1 MLGCEGL
8 SEITMMVSITK
19 INIDIKYSVFKYYI
33 PGGRLSWMLFCVQ
46 RPTGKIFL
54 EFELHHMAGRLLSL
68 HVIMLS
74 ISTWKKNLLGILVTI
89 AAQMEEGSLGFTA
102 SSFKLFVN
110 PLLTKS
116 YSYKSIWINT
126 SVLGIYL
133 LLNIQNSSYI
143 DNAIS

>member
-1 MLGCEGL
+1 MFQ
-8 SEITMMVSITK
+8 SQKT
-19 INIDIKYSVFKYYI
+19 NIDIKCAVLKNCI
-33 PGGRLSWMLFCVQ
+33 PGGGVSLMLFCAQ

-102 SSFKLFVN
+102 SSFKLLVN
-110 PLLTKS
+110 PCM
-116 YSYKSIWINT
+116 
-126 SVLGIYL
+126 
-133 LLNIQNSSYI
+133 
-143 DNAIS
+143 

>member
-1 MLGCEGL
+1 MFQ
-8 SEITMMVSITK
+8 SQKT
-19 INIDIKYSVFKYYI
+19 NIDIKCAVLKNSI
-33 PGGRLSWMLFCVQ
+33 PGGGVSWMLFCVQ
-46 RPTGKIFL
+46 RPTGKI
-54 EFELHHMAGRLLSL
+54 LHHMAGRLLSL

-116 YSYKSIWINT
+116 FLSIMYPLIPTISIVILLTICQTIILILVRRNWHWIK
-126 SVLGIYL
+126 
-133 LLNIQNSSYI
+133 
-143 DNAIS
+143 

>member
-1 MLGCEGL
+1 
-8 SEITMMVSITK
+8 
-19 INIDIKYSVFKYYI
+19 
-33 PGGRLSWMLFCVQ
+33 MLFCVQ

-89 AAQMEEGSLGFTA
+89 VAQMEEGSLGFTA

-110 PLLTKS
+110 PCM
-116 YSYKSIWINT
+116 
-126 SVLGIYL
+126 
-133 LLNIQNSSYI
+133 
-143 DNAIS
+143 